1 MVPSSF
7 NVALVGR
14 NSINRGGLER
24 ILAAEGFNIVQSVA
38 DPSRLTRGYGG
49 QLLIVCDVSFES
61 EGREAIVGL
70 RTRFP
75 EAKLAV
81 VRASFEFDEM
91 VAAFRAGAHGYILT
105 ETPCASF
112 VASLRLVAMG
122 EKVMPSDLVDTLPLL
137 RIASS
142 NVEARR
148 ALSEAQL
155 STREA
160 EILDC
165 LVKGWPNKMISRRL
179 SISDGTVKLHV
190 KTIFR
195 KLHVCNRTQAAIR
208 AALGGFQP
216 DLDREQRSPYE
227 VARV

>member
-7 NVALVGR
+7 NVALLGR
-14 NSINRGGLER
+14 NPIEREGLER
-24 ILAAEGFNIVQSVA
+24 ILAGEGFNIVQSVA
-38 DPSRLTRGYGG
+38 DPSHLTREYSG
-49 QLLIVCDVSFES
+49 QLLIVCDGSFEPERS
-61 EGREAIVGL
+61 EAIVEL
-70 RTRFP
+70 RMRFP
-75 EAKLAV
+75 DAKLAV
-81 VRASFEFDEM
+81 LRASFEFDEM

-112 VASLRLVAMG
+112 VTSLRLVAMG

-142 NVEARR
+142 NAEACR
-148 ALSEAQL
+148 ALTEAKL

-165 LVKGWPNKMISRRL
+165 LVMGWPNKMISRRL

-195 KLHVCNRTQAAIR
+195 KLQVCNRTQAAIR
-208 AALGGFQP
+208 GALGGFQP
-216 DLDREQRSPYE
+216 RPGSRATRSL
-227 VARV
+227 

>member
-14 NSINRGGLER
+14 NPIDREGLER
-24 ILAAEGFNIVQSVA
+24 ILAGEGFHIVQSVA
-38 DPSRLTRGYGG
+38 DPSHLTREYGG
-49 QLLIVCDVSFES
+49 QLLIVCDGSFELES
-61 EGREAIVGL
+61 SEAIVEL
-70 RTRFP
+70 RMRFP
-75 EAKLAV
+75 DAKLAV
-81 VRASFEFDEM
+81 LRASFEFDEM

-112 VASLRLVAMG
+112 VTSLRLVAMG

-142 NVEARR
+142 YAEACR
-148 ALSEAQL
+148 ALTEAKL

-165 LVKGWPNKMISRRL
+165 LVMGWPNKMISRRL

-195 KLHVCNRTQAAIR
+195 KLQVCNRTQAAIR
-208 AALGGFQP
+208 GALGGFQP
-216 DLDREQRSPYE
+216 RPGSRATRSL
-227 VARV
+227 

>member
-14 NSINRGGLER
+14 NPIDREGLER
-24 ILAAEGFNIVQSVA
+24 ILAGGGFNIVQSVA
-38 DPSRLTRGYGG
+38 DPSHLTREYGG
-49 QLLIVCDVSFES
+49 QLLIVCEGSFEPES
-61 EGREAIVGL
+61 SEAIVEL
-70 RTRFP
+70 RMRFP
-75 EAKLAV
+75 DAKLAV
-81 VRASFEFDEM
+81 LRASFEFDEM

-112 VASLRLVAMG
+112 VTSLRLVAMG

-142 NVEARR
+142 NAEACR
-148 ALSEAQL
+148 ALTEAKL

-165 LVKGWPNKMISRRL
+165 LVMGWPNKMISRRL

-195 KLHVCNRTQAAIR
+195 KLQVCNRTQAAIR
-208 AALGGFQP
+208 GALGGFQP
-216 DLDREQRSPYE
+216 RPGSRATRSL
-227 VARV
+227 

>member
-7 NVALVGR
+7 NVALLGR
-14 NSINRGGLER
+14 NPIDREGLER
-24 ILAAEGFNIVQSVA
+24 ILAGEGFNIVQSVA
-38 DPSRLTRGYGG
+38 DPSHLTREYGG
-49 QLLIVCDVSFES
+49 QLLIVCDGSFEPES
-61 EGREAIVGL
+61 SEAIVEL
-70 RTRFP
+70 RMRFP
-75 EAKLAV
+75 DAKLAV
-81 VRASFEFDEM
+81 LRASFEFDEM

-112 VASLRLVAMG
+112 VTSLRLVAMG

-142 NVEARR
+142 NAEACR
-148 ALSEAQL
+148 ALTEAKL

-165 LVKGWPNKMISRRL
+165 LVMGWPNKMISRRL

-195 KLHVCNRTQAAIR
+195 KLQVCNRTQAAIR
-208 AALGGFQP
+208 GALGGFQP
-216 DLDREQRSPYE
+216 RPGSRATRSL
-227 VARV
+227 